1 MINIRISIRLH
12 LAVDDEWVPADLVVA
27 EGLPINA
34 DASALSIVIDDT
46 EHLLDVWNLGR
57 VDLITAQ
64 ADDCVRR
71 LRRTEPAILR
81 SAVLGVLG
89 VPYLLFDPPEREGE
103 SARVSKFF
111 ITDDLV
117 GSWLPLPGWGVDD
130 PQDLFDWVEQHRSEL
145 LGPAAAE
152 PEDGDP
158 MVELPV
164 PFDEL
169 LGQLEVLAA
178 TGRDVLG
185 GDPVV
190 GWDD

>member
-1 MINIRISIRLH
+1 MISIRISIRLH

-27 EGLPINA
+27 DGLPINA
-34 DASALSIVIDDT
+34 DASALSIVIED
-46 EHLLDVWNLGR
+46 
-57 VDLITAQ
+57 
-64 ADDCVRR
+64 
-71 LRRTEPAILR
+71 
-81 SAVLGVLG
+81 
-89 VPYLLFDPPEREGE
+89 

-130 PQDLFDWVEQHRSEL
+130 PQDLFDWVEQHRAEL
-145 LGPAAAE
+145 LGPVAAE

-158 MVELPV
+158 MVELAV